1 MKTKKEQV
9 LYARITYTVL
19 AVLFIILFFIGAVLT
34 SLFYQPETA
43 IIVQADEYIEIQTR
57 LKDWGYYD
65 GPITGEIDN
74 ETREAI
80 MDFQSSHG
88 ISATGNLDAATTAA
102 IGVYVNTQTSN
113 DIYML
118 AKCIYAEARGEP
130 YEGMVAVGGV
140 ILNRV
145 KSAEFP
151 NTIYGVIYQP
161 WAFTAV
167 HDGQIDLEPNTTA
180 YEAAQ
185 DAMNGWDPSYGS
197 LFYYNPDKATSQWI
211 FSRETVVVIGSHIF
225 AI

>member
-43 IIVQADEYIEIQTR
+43 IIVQTDEYIEIQTR

-65 GPITGEIDN
+65 GPITGEVDN